1 MRSAQSEIIINEES
15 YLLFSELLHGFIQK
29 NTGDLKQLLTSLKRL
44 VFQNDSYI
52 ENFWYNFRKLEREN
66 KIDALLKGIIFYFV
80 AKIYSRRKEFSLSL
94 NLLEQAE
101 QLLAPLVEEAVMAL
115 RKEIHIL
122 KMAYH
127 YTEN

>member
-15 YLLFSELLHGFIQK
+15 YLLFSDLLYGFMQK
-29 NTGDLKQLLTSLKRL
+29 STGDLKQLLASLKRL

-52 ENFWYNFRKLEREN
+52 EHFWHNFRKLEKEN
-66 KIDALLKGIIFYFV
+66 KIDVLLKGVVFYFV

-94 NLLEQAE
+94 NLLEQSE
-101 QLLAPLVEEAVMAL
+101 QLLAPLVEDAAMAL